1 MLEMMEEEKK
11 NWNWREEKMFSYQ
24 LQAASCQ
31 ESSKITGE
39 REREREGRKE
49 VKRKGENGGREDGEG
64 GLFWCIM
71 FVRNLAGL
79 TPVSFSFKLAMFRC

>member
-1 MLEMMEEEKK
+1 MMEEEKK
-11 NWNWREEKMFSYQ
+11 NWNWREEKIFSYQ
-24 LQAASCQ
+24 LRAASCQ

-39 REREREGRKE
+39 RERWW
-49 VKRKGENGGREDGEG
+49 GGGGDRVG

-79 TPVSFSFKLAMFRC
+79 TPASFSFKLATFRC